1 MKPLISNSDL
11 KPLNKVGEM
20 ELYASNAYRYSST
33 CMLSKNLLGFV
44 KYMRQESADELE
56 HRTKLE
62 LFANDMGTELDVP
75 TIKAVEFPSEE
86 PMAILQFLLKMEV
99 ELLEAYELMVE
110 DADREA
116 VRVLAREMV
125 EIQTEGVGG
134 INDLIAE
141 VESVGVGFVNMRLL
155 A

>member
-1 MKPLISNSDL
+1 
-11 KPLNKVGEM
+11 
-20 ELYASNAYRYSST
+20 
-33 CMLSKNLLGFV
+33 
-44 KYMRQESADELE
+44 MRQESADELE

-75 TIKAVEFPSEE
+75 TIKAVEFPSED
-86 PMAILQFLLKMEV
+86 PLKILQFLLKMEV